1 MKEYSRTVYDV
12 IGNDSALLDYWDGMP
27 DEVKRILLASEITVN
42 TLGELQ
48 LMSNQ
53 LRAQIDMPPKVF

>member
-1 MKEYSRTVYDV
+1 MEQYHRTVEDV
-12 IGNDSALLDYWDGMP
+12 IGTDGALLDYWDKMP
-27 DEVKRILLASEITVN
+27 DQVKRMLLVSNIKVT

-53 LRAQIDMPPKVF
+53 LRAQIDPPPSVF